1 MCRFRAKGNRPHT
14 IHCGLDGI
22 YLSALGSPRGDGLGR
37 IFALDHYNFEPLGR
51 WEVDRGHQY
60 FGYGFAWHLGH
71 DIAVTSEWGTPNRV
85 ENGVNPELLLGGKY
99 GHSLHIWDLHMG
111 SPQTPPSS
119 KLGLWRGTA
128 DGP

>member
-1 MCRFRAKGNRPHT
+1 M
-14 IHCGLDGI
+14 
-22 YLSALGSPRGDGLGR
+22 
-37 IFALDHYNFEPLGR
+37 DHYNFEPLGR